1 MSRIRRQGEPQRVG
15 SLVGGV
21 LRDLGLG
28 ESARALRV
36 AEGWEQAV
44 GSEVASHCRPGT
56 LRDGVLEAVVDSS
69 TWCQQLQLRRPQLLE
84 ALREALG
91 EDAPRDLWLRV
102 GQAGRSPARSEPP

>member
-1 MSRIRRQGEPQRVG
+1 VSRTRRKGQPQQVG
-15 SLVGGV
+15 ALVSGV

-44 GSEVASHCRPGT
+44 GADVARHCRPGT
-56 LRDGVLEAVVDSS
+56 LRDGVLEAIVDSS
-69 TWCQQLQLRRPQLLE
+69 TWCQQLQLRRPQLLA

-102 GQAGRSPARSEPP
+102 GGPG